1 MNLNGDYLSDALA
14 AQIGGIGIAPG
25 ANINYVTGHA
35 IFEATHG
42 TAPKY
47 ANLDQVNPGSVILS
61 GEMMLRY
68 MGWTEA
74 ADLII
79 KGMDGAISAK
89 TVTYDFERLMKAEGD
104 TTSRRSSARSSNS
117 SSRTTPPTSCSAN
130 CTSFGRASP
139 SAPAA
144 PHSHPSSPHA
154 TPASPDRGPHLA
166 YPPTPPPAGFFL
178 WLLSCPLCL
187 PLRHSVTGSLRHF
200 FCYSLPMPTR
210 SRTRPVEVHM
220 PAADPPQP
228 PSPGSPPR
236 PSAALRVENASP
248 SYTSSLPYESA
259 RIHAA
264 AIYCSDGRLGEH
276 FDDLL
281 QQGLGLPRYDR
292 VTLPGGPACLAG
304 HPQATLEEK
313 GVIDELQFLV
323 EVHRLKRV
331 VLIAHQGCA
340 FYSTRIGLKEP
351 RLELVQRAD
360 LVRAAA
366 YVHQV
371 TSLDNIEAYFA
382 RHVEGKVQF
391 ERVEV

>member
-1 MNLNGDYLSDALA
+1 M
-14 AQIGGIGIAPG
+14 P
-25 ANINYVTGHA
+25 
-35 IFEATHG
+35 
-42 TAPKY
+42 P
-47 ANLDQVNPGSVILS
+47 
-61 GEMMLRY
+61 
-68 MGWTEA
+68 
-74 ADLII
+74 AD
-79 KGMDGAISAK
+79 
-89 TVTYDFERLMKAEGD
+89 
-104 TTSRRSSARSSNS
+104 
-117 SSRTTPPTSCSAN
+117 
-130 CTSFGRASP
+130 
-139 SAPAA
+139 
-144 PHSHPSSPHA
+144 
-154 TPASPDRGPHLA
+154 
-166 YPPTPPPAGFFL
+166 PTPPP
-178 WLLSCPLCL
+178 S
-187 PLRHSVTGSLRHF
+187 
-200 FCYSLPMPTR
+200 
-210 SRTRPVEVHM
+210 
-220 PAADPPQP
+220 
-228 PSPGSPPR
+228 SPGSPPR
-236 PSAALRVENASP
+236 SSAPSASSAFSSP
-248 SYTSSLPYESA
+248 SYVSSLPYESS